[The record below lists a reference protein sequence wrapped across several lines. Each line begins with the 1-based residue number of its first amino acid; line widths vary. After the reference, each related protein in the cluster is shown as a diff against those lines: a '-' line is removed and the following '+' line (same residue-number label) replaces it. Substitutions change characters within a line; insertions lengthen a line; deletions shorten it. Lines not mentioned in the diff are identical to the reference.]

1 MVAVDAHRTATLIS
15 LPRGDFERIKKDPRF
30 VRVVQLGR
38 IVNALRYTHM
48 AGAASSA
55 EPESSGRRQRI
66 ASFLYLTGLLYEGFR
81 VADVLGKDFKTSVA
95 FQNGFARLSK
105 KPEVARLR
113 QGILNDLR
121 NKAVF
126 HNDDEVVEIGL
137 DLIDVDPVVFAR
149 SLDGTWGTTH
159 YDLAD
164 LAVLKYAFR
173 SAPAVDLDQQ
183 IRTTLPLIL
192 NVAVEFGESAE
203 ALMGEVL
210 LELGWRR
217 EEERSV

>member
-1 MVAVDAHRTATLIS
+1 MSADRTSTLIT
-15 LPRGDFERIKKDPRF
+15 LPREDFERLRKGPRF

-48 AGAASSA
+48 AAVAASA

-66 ASFLYLTGLLYEGFR
+66 ASFLYATGLLYEGFH
-81 VADVLGKDFKTSVA
+81 VADVLGRDFRTSIA
-95 FQNGFARLSK
+95 FQNGFARLLR
-105 KPEVARLR
+105 KPEVVTLR

-121 NKAVF
+121 NRAVF
-126 HNDDEVVEIGL
+126 HNDDEVVELGL
-137 DLIDVDPVVFAR
+137 SLIDADPVVFAR

-173 SAPAVDLDQQ
+173 HVQAVDLDQE
-183 IRTTLPLIL
+183 IGTTLPLIL

-203 ALMGEVL
+203 ALIGEVL
-210 LELGWRR
+210 FEMGWRR